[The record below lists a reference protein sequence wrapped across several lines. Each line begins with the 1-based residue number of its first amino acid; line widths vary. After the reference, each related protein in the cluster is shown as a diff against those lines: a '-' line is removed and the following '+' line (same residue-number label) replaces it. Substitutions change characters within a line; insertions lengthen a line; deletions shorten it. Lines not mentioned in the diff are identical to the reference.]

1 MKPVQNKIMET
12 VKTMEGMV
20 YNKEV
25 CGKEPRTP
33 RTKSRSFVGIRGFSV
48 I

>member
-12 VKTMEGMV
+12 VKTMEV